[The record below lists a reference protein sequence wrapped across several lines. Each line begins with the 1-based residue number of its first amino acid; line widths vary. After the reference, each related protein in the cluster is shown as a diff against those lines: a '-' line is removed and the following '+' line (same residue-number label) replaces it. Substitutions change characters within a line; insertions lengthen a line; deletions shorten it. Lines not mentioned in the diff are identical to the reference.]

1 MSIETEYGTIIHPAV
16 PAARTH
22 RQHGAGLFGT
32 VLQPLTGLILPA
44 AGLLVW
50 QIGSATGLVPIQILP
65 EPGFVLDTARQ
76 LIADGELGH
85 HTAVSLTRVA
95 AGFTLGGLAGLVLGA
110 LMGLSEGLR
119 RLVEPLFLAIA
130 QVPALG
136 WLPLLMLVV
145 GIGEPMTMIVIAKA
159 AMVPVALN
167 TLDGIRAVPAGFLD
181 LGRVLG
187 FGPLRSLARVVLPAS
202 VPAVFT
208 GIRSGLGHAWAAL
221 VAVELLASSEGL
233 GYLMVWGR
241 QLFQLD
247 MVLVAMAVVGL
258 IGLVLD
264 RMLGLIQRRL
274 DRWKIG
280 TGS

>member
-1 MSIETEYGTIIHPAV
+1 MPAV
-16 PAARTH
+16 
-22 RQHGAGLFGT
+22 
-32 VLQPLTGLILPA
+32 
-44 AGLLVW
+44 GLLVW
-50 QIGSATGLVPIQILP
+50 QVGSATGLVPIQILP

-95 AGFTLGGLAGLVLGA
+95 AGFTLGSLAGLVLGA

-136 WLPLLMLVV
+136 WLPLLMLAV
-145 GIGEPMTMIVIAKA
+145 GIGEPMTVIVIAKA

-181 LGRVLG
+181 LGRALG
-187 FGPLRSLARVVLPAS
+187 FGPLRSLARVVLPAA

-274 DRWKIG
+274 DRWNIG
-280 TGS
+280 AWS